1 MTKEEIEYLDA
12 SLAKSSAL
20 YKSRPAKKRMT
31 HFEDI
36 SSPHLGPTLSLHGRQ
51 KTTGFNSFQ
60 ILSAQQEKRNRA
72 A

>member
-36 SSPHLGPTLSLHGRQ
+36 SSPHLGPTLSLHGR
-51 KTTGFNSFQ
+51 
-60 ILSAQQEKRNRA
+60 
-72 A
+72 